1 MADPSVQFPER
12 GFICPNSSDLLHG
25 AVGKPLARQELF
37 SRTPLQPTKPDC
49 WMEGL
54 LAPGIAAVPTTAL
67 LQRYAE
73 VFGGRKRVSRHLSGE
88 TSSNVT
94 SGSPGDPACIREVL
108 LRRDIAQL
116 PETP

>member
-1 MADPSVQFPER
+1 MRPRPGCGPLSREVGFPSVGPPMADPSVQFPER

-73 VFGGRKRVSRHLSGE
+73 VFGGRKRV
-88 TSSNVT
+88 
-94 SGSPGDPACIREVL
+94 
-108 LRRDIAQL
+108 
-116 PETP
+116 